1 MWFTFGDPFVHSST
15 RPRLPQSHGSV
26 TSCEVPGARTRCC
39 RDPRAP
45 RVRGGTA
52 EDKGSEE
59 RHPGLATEQGCGGSR
74 PKGRALGPGR
84 DKERAKRLTKGAV
97 SARPQGTEGGDCPG
111 DRMAR
116 RQRSAR
122 GARRVLCPILI
133 RFFFFLLS
141 CMCSLSVLDISL
153 LPEVLFANIFYWLVA
168 SLSC

>member
-1 MWFTFGDPFVHSST
+1 MGKGCVWFIFGDPFVHSST

-26 TSCEVPGARTRCC
+26 TSCEVPGARMRCC

-45 RVRGGTA
+45 WARGGTA

-59 RHPGLATEQGCGGSR
+59 RHSGPATEQGCGGSR
-74 PKGRALGPGR
+74 PEGRALGPGR

-133 RFFFFLLS
+133 RFFFFFTKLYVFFV
-141 CMCSLSVLDISL
+141 C
-153 LPEVLFANIFYWLVA
+153 FGY
-168 SLSC
+168 

>member
-1 MWFTFGDPFVHSST
+1 MGKGCVWFIFGDPFVHSST
-15 RPRLPQSHGSV
+15 RPRLPQSHESV

-45 RVRGGTA
+45 RARGGTA
-52 EDKGSEE
+52 EGQGLGGATP
-59 RHPGLATEQGCGGSR
+59 RPGHRAGLRGQVTWPAGGSR
-74 PKGRALGPGR
+74 PEGRALGPGR

-133 RFFFFLLS
+133 RFFFFTKLY
-141 CMCSLSVLDISL
+141 
-153 LPEVLFANIFYWLVA
+153 VLFVCFGY
-168 SLSC
+168 